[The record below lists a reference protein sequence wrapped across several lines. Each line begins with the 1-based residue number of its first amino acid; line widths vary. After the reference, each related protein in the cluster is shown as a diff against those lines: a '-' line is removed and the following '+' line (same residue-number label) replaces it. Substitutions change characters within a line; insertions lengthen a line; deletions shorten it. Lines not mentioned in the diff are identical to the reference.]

1 MKRDIIF
8 SCVVAVILL
17 LIPTMLLAQGNINFG
32 NLKVI
37 PIIEGQVVYDDNIY
51 MKNGNDTPTDI
62 TNKKVSDL
70 IYHLKPGLLL
80 NFNLPE
86 RGDIKLGWNGDWAF
100 YNTENKNNWNNQT
113 FALGVDYKPPSGL
126 IFGVNEEFRLK
137 QDPYG
142 APNQYD
148 VGRVTKRW
156 ENDLKS
162 KLGVAWG
169 NNTFRTIILY
179 NMYEQQYF
187 SNFDASQNYTL
198 NEFGFS
204 AEGRFLPRT
213 WGFVRYLYG
222 MQNYASFYGAQTDGV
237 YLAGFPDDRKADF
250 KYNQVNVGLSWDQ
263 GSKLSGELS
272 VGYMWKRYNNSLDTA
287 GNVRTDRDT
296 WVAATNIN
304 FDATATTVLSLNLA
318 RTTRDQA
325 ADSSTFFYD
334 TGIGFNV
341 RQTILTRFFATA
353 GVLYSL
359 NDYNTAPTG
368 YTNIGDRSDK
378 NYIANAGLDYK
389 IREWLTCGIA
399 YKYNKKTSNYQNFE
413 FVDNQAMANVKIV
426 Y

>member
-1 MKRDIIF
+1 MAKRAINF
-8 SCVVAVILL
+8 SCLITVMLL

-37 PIIEGQVVYDDNIY
+37 PGIEGQVVYDDNIY
-51 MKNGNDTPTDI
+51 MKNGSDDNA
-62 TNKKVSDL
+62 NKKVSDT
-70 IYHLKPGLLL
+70 IYHIKPGMLL
-80 NFNLPE
+80 NFNMPE

-100 YNTENKNNWNNQT
+100 YNTNDKNNWNNQN

-126 IFGVNEEFRLK
+126 IFGLNDEQRQK
-137 QDPYG
+137 QDPFG
-142 APNQYD
+142 SPDQYAI
-148 VGRVTKRW
+148 GRTTKRW

-162 KLGVAWG
+162 KLGMTWG
-169 NNTFRTIILY
+169 NNTFRTNVIY
-179 NMYEQQYF
+179 NRFQQQYA
-187 SNFDASQNYTL
+187 SNYDASQNYAL
-198 NEFGFS
+198 SEYGVS

-222 MQNYASFYGAQTDGV
+222 IQNYESFYGGQTDNGTYV
-237 YLAGFPDDRKADF
+237 AGFSDNRKSDF
-250 KYNQVNVGLSWDQ
+250 KYNQVNVGLNWDQ
-263 GSKLSGELS
+263 GSKLTGELS
-272 VGYMWKRYNNSLDTA
+272 VGYMWKRYDNNLDTA
-287 GNVRTDRDT
+287 GNTRSDRDT

-318 RTTRDQA
+318 RTPRDQS

-334 TGIGFNV
+334 TGVGLNV

-359 NDYNTAPTG
+359 NDYNTAPAG
-368 YTNIGDRSDK
+368 YTSVGDRSDK

-399 YKYNKKTSNYQNFE
+399 YKYNKKTSNYSAFE
-413 FVDNQAMANVKIV
+413 YADNQFMASVKIV